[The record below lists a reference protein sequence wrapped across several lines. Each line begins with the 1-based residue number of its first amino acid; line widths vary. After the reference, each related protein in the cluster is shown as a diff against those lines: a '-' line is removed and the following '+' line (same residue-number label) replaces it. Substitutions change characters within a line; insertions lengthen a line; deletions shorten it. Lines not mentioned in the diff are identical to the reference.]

1 MNTRHEYITTHG
13 TRRELDAS
21 APLPVSNPDRAWFVA
36 EGRLDVFL
44 VREGGELG
52 RDHCFSTTSGQ
63 VLYGLDPVDGHSL
76 LAVGVPGTVICEIG
90 RDVLARAPEEERVRL
105 VEDHLDNLAR
115 GLVGAIESTPQASVP
130 LLPDADAPMERLAVA
145 RPVEDAVWVR
155 HRSGG
160 SLYLGMEEVNE
171 ASGWFPVDP
180 ATWLQAMADSELEVE
195 STAQRLRDTN
205 FRSDL
210 DRYHRTAMRCL
221 ILGTALAS
229 ADRLAALREK
239 TASDVRVTRDG
250 LLKLASIMDDS
261 LEPGVSQDGIS
272 GLAAA
277 CAMVGRT
284 LGMDFSDTPLSGR
297 TIEEVAESG
306 TMRARRVLLRGDW
319 FREDGGPMVAFL
331 EADKRPVALLPS
343 SPRSYRLHD
352 PRDGSVR
359 DVTRAVAEG
368 LEPGAYALYRPL
380 PSRKLTLR
388 DIPLFGL
395 RGSWRDL
402 GWVAGLGGLLGL
414 MGLVTPMLTRTIFND
429 IIPGAERGRLMQ
441 VVAILLG
448 FTVASLLFEVA
459 KSIAMLRAKSRT
471 DHNLETALWERL
483 MRLPANFFRQYTAGE
498 LAQRSMALNS
508 VQQMLSGAT
517 LSSMFSAIFS
527 MVYLGL
533 LFHYDTKLALLS
545 LLIILVSAAATAVV
559 SAVQIRYQRK
569 AVSLAGKI
577 SGQTLQFI
585 NGIAKLR
592 AGGAEDRAL
601 SLWAGDFAE
610 QRRVGYR
617 MAAVGNGFSAFN
629 TAFST
634 LGSALIFIGVVY
646 FEREEPMDMGTF
658 MAFWAAFGGLQG
670 GILSLVGA
678 VTTVFQAVPYFERL
692 KPILEATPEGSDE
705 SGDPGEIKGNIE
717 LSNVSFRYADDGP
730 MILKDVSF
738 AVKPG
743 QFVAI
748 TGPSGSGKTTLLRL
762 LLGFEKPQAGAI
774 LFENQ
779 DLSQLDAARVRRQ
792 MGVVLQNGGLMPGDI
807 FTNIIGA
814 STLTVDDAWRAA
826 EMAGFAQDIKE
837 MPMGMHTVI
846 SEGASTLSGGQ
857 RQRLIIARALARNP
871 RVLLFDEATSALD
884 NRTQEIVTQSLNSLS
899 VTRIVIAHRLS
910 TIKDA
915 DAIIVLED
923 GQVREQGTYDEL
935 MEQKGLFHNLAKR
948 QMT

>member
-1 MNTRHEYITTHG
+1 
-13 TRRELDAS
+13 
-21 APLPVSNPDRAWFVA
+21 
-36 EGRLDVFL
+36 
-44 VREGGELG
+44 
-52 RDHCFSTTSGQ
+52 
-63 VLYGLDPVDGHSL
+63 
-76 LAVGVPGTVICEIG
+76 
-90 RDVLARAPEEERVRL
+90 
-105 VEDHLDNLAR
+105 
-115 GLVGAIESTPQASVP
+115 
-130 LLPDADAPMERLAVA
+130 
-145 RPVEDAVWVR
+145 
-155 HRSGG
+155 
-160 SLYLGMEEVNE
+160 
-171 ASGWFPVDP
+171 
-180 ATWLQAMADSELEVE
+180 
-195 STAQRLRDTN
+195 
-205 FRSDL
+205 
-210 DRYHRTAMRCL
+210 
-221 ILGTALAS
+221 
-229 ADRLAALREK
+229 
-239 TASDVRVTRDG
+239 
-250 LLKLASIMDDS
+250 
-261 LEPGVSQDGIS
+261 
-272 GLAAA
+272 
-277 CAMVGRT
+277 
-284 LGMDFSDTPLSGR
+284 
-297 TIEEVAESG
+297 
-306 TMRARRVLLRGDW
+306 
-319 FREDGGPMVAFL
+319 
-331 EADKRPVALLPS
+331 
-343 SPRSYRLHD
+343 
-352 PRDGSVR
+352 
-359 DVTRAVAEG
+359 
-368 LEPGAYALYRPL
+368 
-380 PSRKLTLR
+380 
-388 DIPLFGL
+388 
-395 RGSWRDL
+395 
-402 GWVAGLGGLLGL
+402 
-414 MGLVTPMLTRTIFND
+414 
-429 IIPGAERGRLMQ
+429 
-441 VVAILLG
+441 
-448 FTVASLLFEVA
+448 
-459 KSIAMLRAKSRT
+459 MLRAKSRT

-730 MILKDVSF
+730 MILKNVSF
-738 AVKPG
+738 AVKAGPVRGHHRAVRLG
-743 QFVAI
+743 QDHPA
-748 TGPSGSGKTTLLRL
+748 P
-762 LLGFEKPQAGAI
+762 A
-774 LFENQ
+774 
-779 DLSQLDAARVRRQ
+779 AARVSKNRRRARSSLRTRTSPSSTRP
-792 MGVVLQNGGLMPGDI
+792 GSAARWAWSCKNGGLMPGDI

-871 RVLLFDEATSALD
+871 RVLLFDEGHQRPGQPDPGDRHPEPEQPSGDPHRHRPPPLD
-884 NRTQEIVTQSLNSLS
+884 HQGRGRHQRHGGRTGPRAGHLRRTHGAKGTVPQPRQT
-899 VTRIVIAHRLS
+899 
-910 TIKDA
+910 A
-915 DAIIVLED
+915 DDLVPQPIRFVDRVGID
-923 GQVREQGTYDEL
+923 
-935 MEQKGLFHNLAKR
+935 NLKEKLL
-948 QMT
+948 